1 MIQVYPTHNR
11 ISSAELK
18 ENKREQDPIGEVA
31 SRPSPYLKLTP
42 PPARYKLTIPTNLS
56 ILRRSGILPL
66 THSAPATT

>member
-31 SRPSPYLKLTP
+31 SRPS
-42 PPARYKLTIPTNLS
+42 RILS
-56 ILRRSGILPL
+56 LLPRQRFQL
-66 THSAPATT
+66 WLGTSLLSLQTCPFYVALESCR